1 MTAWLDNQPRKQERL
16 LLALTAVFIVTNAIP
31 LALLR
36 GDWSVV
42 LPTAI
47 WLTSTLIAHLLLTKY
62 KPYHDPYL
70 WPIVSVL
77 MGWGLLLLNRLAP
90 NFVWRQTIWVVLAT
104 AVLVAIAILPQNLRP
119 LRRYRYTLLFGGLLL
134 MAVTL
139 IFGVNPSGYGAAL
152 WLPIPSFGQVYFQP
166 SELLKLLLVIFFAS
180 YFAERDGLLRQK
192 NGRSLSHALPY
203 LAPLLLMWGFC
214 MVLLVWQRDLGAA
227 TIFFILFLSQLY
239 LSSGERRYLLAG
251 GILLLISSV
260 VAYFLFDLVALR
272 IEAWWNPWQDAAGRA
287 YQIVQSLY
295 AIAAGGLVGQ
305 GIGQGFPSYIPVVHS
320 DFVFAAI
327 AEEWG
332 TMGAVGTI
340 AIFMLL
346 AGRGMKVAMMGKRPF
361 RFYLAAGITVLFST
375 QALLI
380 MGGVTKLLPLTGVT
394 LPFIS
399 YGGSSLLISSIMV
412 GLLLNSPSGYA
423 NNMPVNGRFIPPQLP
438 QLFQLTTFILVSFV
452 LVTASL
458 FFWTTLRAPTILA
471 REDNPRLVEAALRIQ
486 RGTIFDQNGI
496 ILAETVGEK
505 RLSREYPAI
514 SSPALGY
521 YSFKHG
527 TAGVEQSMD
536 NLLRGESPD
545 WLHEL
550 LHTPQVGGDVQIS
563 IEEAWQARA
572 EEALGGQTGAMI
584 LFELGDGNA
593 QILAMSSHPDYDP
606 NKLDAEFEQLTD
618 ADDAPLLNRAAQGQ
632 YQPGMVLQPFLIAA
646 ALDAG
651 IIMLDETVEHANRPI
666 VIGDGDVRATTQCLA
681 APPAPTTWADVLLYQ
696 CPAPMAALGEQMG
709 MDGLTAVFDQFQF
722 TQQPILPLDTSTAPI
737 TPIDDS
743 ARAAIGQDTLLLTP
757 LQVGLAWAAL
767 MENGRFP
774 SAELVLATRN
784 PNEEWQPYDHP
795 CPQSEKTCNALSSS
809 QVIIAET
816 AVAIQDT
823 LPQVDNLIE
832 YSLRALSGPDGSGNS
847 WYLGY
852 APDTG
857 YAVVVVIENSE
868 GIETAIHAGQTM
880 LNQ

>member
-1 MTAWLDNQPRKQERL
+1 MTAWLNNHPLQHERPL
-16 LLALTAVFIVTNAIP
+16 LLITAVFIIINAIP

-36 GDWSVV
+36 GDWFVL
-42 LPTAI
+42 LPTAV
-47 WLTSTLIAHLLLTKY
+47 WLTTTLIAHLLLAKY
-62 KPYHDPYL
+62 KPHHDPYL
-70 WPIVSVL
+70 WPLVSVL
-77 MGWGLLLLNRLAP
+77 MGWGLLLISRLAP
-90 NFVWRQTIWVVLAT
+90 NFVWRQTVWVVVGT
-104 AVLVAIAILPQNLRP
+104 AVLLAVAILPKNLRP
-119 LRRYRYTLLFGGLLL
+119 LRRYRYTWLFGGLLL
-134 MAVTL
+134 MAITL

-180 YFAERDGLLRQK
+180 YFAERDGLLRRE
-192 NGRSLSHALPY
+192 NGRSLSQSLPY

-214 MVLLVWQRDLGAA
+214 MILLVWQRDLGAA
-227 TIFFILFLSQLY
+227 TIFFMLFLSQLY

-251 GILLLISSV
+251 AVLLLISSV
-260 VAYFLFDLVALR
+260 IAYFAFDLVALR
-272 IEAWWNPWQDAAGRA
+272 IEAWWNPWADAAGRA

-305 GIGQGFPSYIPVVHS
+305 GIGQGFPGYIPVVHS

-332 TMGAVGTI
+332 AMGAVGTI

-412 GLLLNSPSGYA
+412 GLLLNADGHTTLSPVS
-423 NNMPVNGRFIPPQLP
+423 RFVPSQLP
-438 QLFQLTTFILVSFV
+438 QLLQLTAFILASFV

-458 FFWTTLRAPTILA
+458 FFWTAVRAPSILA
-471 REDNPRLVEAALRIQ
+471 REDNPRLVEAALRVQ
-486 RGTIFDQNGI
+486 RGTIFDQNSA

-505 RLSREYPAI
+505 RLSREYPPI
-514 SSPALGY
+514 SSPAVGY
-521 YSFKHG
+521 YSFRHG

-536 NLLRGESPD
+536 AFLSGNNSDNNRHWLR
-545 WLHEL
+545 EL
-550 LHTPQVGGDVQIS
+550 LHEPQVGGDVRLS
-563 IEEAWQARA
+563 IDAAWQARA
-572 EEALGGQTGAMI
+572 EAALGAQTGAI
-584 LFELGDGNA
+584 VVFKLEENSANIVAL
-593 QILAMSSHPDYDP
+593 SSHPSYDP
-606 NKLDAEFEQLTD
+606 NVLDAEFEQLTA

-651 IIMLDETVEHANRPI
+651 VIALDGTVEHANRPV
-666 VIGDGDVRATTQCLA
+666 VIGDNDVQATTHCLS
-681 APPAPTTWADVLLYQ
+681 APPSPTTWADVLLYQ
-696 CPAPMAALGEQMG
+696 CPAPMAELGEQMG
-709 MDGLTAVFDQFQF
+709 VDGLTAVFTQFQLL
-722 TQQPILPLDTSTAPI
+722 QPPSLPLDTA
-737 TPIDDS
+737 TPPVAAIDDP
-743 ARAAIGQDTLLLTP
+743 AQAAIGQDTLLLTP

-767 MENGRFP
+767 MKNGRLP
-774 SAELVLATRN
+774 TLQLVLATRN
-784 PNEEWQPYDHP
+784 VNGGWLPYAQDENGAAAITP
-795 CPQSEKTCNALSSS
+795 PTAAALRNAL
-809 QVIIAET
+809 
-816 AVAIQDT
+816 
-823 LPQVDNLIE
+823 PQHNGLIE
-832 YSLRALSGPDGSGNS
+832 HSLRALSGPDGGGNS
-847 WYLGY
+847 WYVGY

-857 YAVVVVIENSE
+857 YAVVVVIEDSE
-868 GIETAIHAGQTM
+868 GVAEAVEAGRM
-880 LNQ
+880 VLGN